1 MKVSFLLTALLGL
14 APLAYA
20 ADASQVIQR
29 DINQQKRIE
38 QGVQSGQITLHEAA
52 KLEHSQ
58 SRAERAQAHAL
69 KDGQLSQAEQRRLH
83 HLQDKTSQQIYREK
97 HDGQVANPNSPTQ
110 QRLAADV
117 SRNVREQQRIQ
128 NGLNHGSLT
137 THEAAYLERGQAHN
151 NRLQAR
157 AAHRGFVSVHDQH
170 HLQHAEHRQS
180 HRIWH
185 MKHHHIHP

>member
-20 ADASQVIQR
+20 ADAAQVIQR

-38 QGVQSGQITLHEAA
+38 HGVQSGQITPHEAA

-58 SRAERAQAHAL
+58 SRVERAQAHVL
-69 KDGQLSQAEQRRLH
+69 KNGQLSPAEQRRLH
-83 HLQDKTSQQIYREK
+83 HLQDKTSQQIYRET
-97 HDGQVANPNSPTQ
+97 HDGQVSNPNSPTQ

-137 THEAAYLERGQAHN
+137 LREAAYLERGQAHD

-157 AAHRGFVSVHDQH
+157 AAHQGFVSRDDQH
-170 HLQHAEHRQS
+170 RLQHAENRQS
-180 HRIWH
+180 RRISH
-185 MKHHHIHP
+185 MKHHQVHP